1 MLGKFV
7 ILSLF
12 ISGALADCSN
22 CKAAVGAIYQGLQT
36 PAVQDKIAE
45 LVGSVLD
52 CPEPET
58 RVLDGFDICAVEPA
72 LVIGFLEQV
81 ELSQEEAESV
91 CDHVPGACDRYTG
104 QGNLDLVVFGAKI
117 QRFKLL
123 NYMFEFS
130 RQNSTFEF
138 VQLKDFKLEH
148 GV

>member
-36 PAVQDKIAE
+36 PAFQDKIAE

-91 CDHVPGACDRYTG
+91 CDHVPGACDR
-104 QGNLDLVVFGAKI
+104 
-117 QRFKLL
+117 
-123 NYMFEFS
+123 
-130 RQNSTFEF
+130 
-138 VQLKDFKLEH
+138 
-148 GV
+148 

>member
-117 QRFKLL
+117 QSF
-123 NYMFEFS
+123 F
-130 RQNSTFEF
+130 
-138 VQLKDFKLEH
+138 
-148 GV
+148 